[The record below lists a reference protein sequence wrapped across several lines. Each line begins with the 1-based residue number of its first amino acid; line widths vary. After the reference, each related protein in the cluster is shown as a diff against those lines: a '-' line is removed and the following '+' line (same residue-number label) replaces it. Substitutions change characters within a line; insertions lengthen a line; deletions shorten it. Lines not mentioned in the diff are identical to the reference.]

1 MFVVFFLSFVFLC
14 FIICLMTR
22 FFYNIILYSSMPA
35 SIVPKKLKFEQAYFL
50 SSTFILECSFVCFLS
65 REVSDTPNS
74 VIPKGKGKHVRDETP
89 EKNIEWSDSEKDG
102 KDVKRASVFF
112 FFYSSMG
119 VFLYFG

>member
-1 MFVVFFLSFVFLC
+1 MFVVFFLSFFFLC
-14 FIICLMTR
+14 FIICLITR

-74 VIPKGKGKHVRDETP
+74 VIPKGKGKRVRDETP
-89 EKNIEWSDSEKDG
+89 EKNIECPIQRRMERMSRE
-102 KDVKRASVFF
+102 RQCFF
-112 FFYSSMG
+112 FF
-119 VFLYFG
+119 L